1 MNARPRKREKRVFA
15 SEEERKAWLLKRAEQ
30 KRASYLRNREK
41 ELERQRVRKGEPG
54 SEKRERYLSYFRVRY
69 HQGEKFSRR
78 DRQRERYF
86 ENLEESRRYHREWK
100 WTRRE
105 EVNRRRRLRRSLRAG
120 MSEESARMKEAAL
133 AADRMRRM
141 EAWLGKQEMKAVM
154 AKNPMTPRMRKM
166 VKMLEAAQKLSEF
179 QFKI

>member
-54 SEKRERYLSYFRVRY
+54 SVKREKYLSYFRLRY

-78 DRQRERYF
+78 DRQREKYY
-86 ENLEESRRYHREWK
+86 EDVEQSRRYHREWK
-100 WTRRE
+100 LRHHE
-105 EVNRRRRLRRSLRAG
+105 EVNRRRRLRRSLLAG
-120 MSEESARMKEAAL
+120 LSEESARIKETAL
-133 AADRMRRM
+133 AAERMRRC
-141 EAWLGKQEMKAVM
+141 EAWLARQELKKSAVQNPHLPKVHLIM
-154 AKNPMTPRMRKM
+154 RMLAAGAKM
-166 VKMLEAAQKLSEF
+166 SEF
-179 QFKI
+179 QSKI